1 MSPTINHTQSLSIV
15 IVDRV
20 TPRLGW
26 YTPVKG
32 DVVEFTRPG
41 SCCKRVVKRVVGVGG
56 DVVRPRGVLSEW
68 RELGQDVFWAEG
80 DNEVTSLDS
89 NEYGPVNVSSIVG
102 RCMFTLSL
110 FEIISLERKDLGGE
124 RVRRGHFLS

>member
-1 MSPTINHTQSLSIV
+1 M
-15 IVDRV
+15 
-20 TPRLGW
+20 
-26 YTPVKG
+26 
-32 DVVEFTRPG
+32 
-41 SCCKRVVKRVVGVGG
+41 GG